1 MEISQIMNMIPNDFY
16 IVGVCLYV
24 LGMVLK
30 KVNFIKDELIIFILL
45 ILSIVFTVWK
55 GGLAPETV
63 MYGII
68 LTGVPVFVNNI
79 FKQGEKLLSNE

>member
-1 MEISQIMNMIPNDFY
+1 MDITQIMEMIPADFY
-16 IVGVCLYV
+16 IVAVCLYV

-30 KVNFIKDELIIFILL
+30 RVNFVKDELIIFILL
-45 ILSIVFTVWK
+45 ICSVLFTVWK
-55 GGLAPETV
+55 GGFSPETV

-79 FKQGEKLLSNE
+79 FKQGEKLLSE